1 MVVPHS
7 FEAMKHPLAILL
19 PVLLVACGD
28 GKADA
33 ARKLAEA
40 QAQAEAESAGVVPY
54 LLDLQAFDMPL
65 AVSLPEMITPDA
77 DSTYG
82 RAVWNEEFG
91 QLRVKAG
98 DHFGLTITEDMGDL
112 ARLKADLDRD
122 LLRSH
127 TILQEAADR
136 LVYRSEFPDQD
147 LVFIHFYR
155 VIEVEGRSFVV
166 ESMPE
171 GRYNEQD
178 VARMLEAVRPSVS
191 I

>member
-1 MVVPHS
+1 
-7 FEAMKHPLAILL
+7 MKTFLPILILALL
-19 PVLLVACGD
+19 AACGD

-40 QAQAEAESAGVVPY
+40 QAQAEAEASAGEAY
-54 LLDLQAFDMPL
+54 LLDLSAFDMPL
-65 AVSLPEMITPDA
+65 AVSLPEMLTPDA

-98 DHFGLTITEDMGDL
+98 DHFGLTITEDMGDI

-122 LLRSH
+122 MLRRH
-127 TILQEAADR
+127 TVLQEAPDR
-136 LVYRSEFPDQD
+136 IVYRSEFPDED
-147 LVFIHFYR
+147 LVFVHFYR
-155 VIEVEGRSFVV
+155 VIEVEGRTFVV
-166 ESMPE
+166 EDMAE

-178 VARMLEAVRPSVS
+178 VARMLDAVRPSVT